1 MASGKMWNELN
12 EDEQAAGRVLGF
24 TEPLWSAAIRS
35 DSGMN
40 IRGWLNGLKM
50 SELMGVARESGV
62 PPEQVD
68 DALDQE
74 APKSVIVG
82 LMEQVGRPFMNE
94 WADLT
99 DAEAGAAQVLG
110 LGAECFELRAASA
123 VDGAAPKAEGGPDE
137 DELVL
142 LEPAVFNDGER
153 PSCPKCGIPCA
164 PLQGGPVQRAK
175 FSCCDVEATPY
186 EVAVADARRLYAAG
200 EYDEA

>member
-1 MASGKMWNELN
+1 VRRW
-12 EDEQAAGRVLGF
+12 R
-24 TEPLWSAAIRS
+24 
-35 DSGMN
+35 
-40 IRGWLNGLKM
+40 LKM

-82 LMEQVGRPFMNE
+82 LMEQVGCPFMSE

-110 LGAECFELRAASA
+110 LGAECFEARAALP
-123 VDGAAPKAEGGPDE
+123 VDGAVVAAPKVEGGPDE

-164 PLQGGPVQRAK
+164 PLQGGPVQRAQ
-175 FSCCDVEATPY
+175 FTCCDVEATPY
-186 EVAVADARRLYAAG
+186 EGKFPPQSAVACDLRFYFDRVLLILVAVADARRLYAAG
-200 EYDEA
+200 EYDEAESTFDEA